1 MDVVRPSVDGI
12 VLPKVESAADL
23 RTVDWFITNLERERG
38 LPLGGIDL
46 MPIMETATGFSRLER
61 IFAKHRA
68 GRHVLVAQRGLDAD
82 LRQLLLHRFAE
93 ALPLLA
99 VGDDVVD
106 HLEADAIGLAREA
119 SLVEQLVRHLDRVG
133 HAVIAHVGRIQPGR
147 LESTLQSCCW
157 ECLSELLHYSILP
170 CTMK

>member
-23 RTVDWFITNLERERG
+23 RTVDWFITNLERER
-38 LPLGGIDL
+38 
-46 MPIMETATGFSRLER
+46 

-82 LRQLLLHRFAE
+82 LCQLLLHRFAE

-133 HAVIAHVGRIQPGR
+133 HAVVAHVGRIQPGR

>member
-23 RTVDWFITNLERERG
+23 RTVDWFITNLER
-38 LPLGGIDL
+38 
-46 MPIMETATGFSRLER
+46 ER

-133 HAVIAHVGRIQPGR
+133 HAVVAHVGRIQPGR

>member
-1 MDVVRPSVDGI
+1 MIDLMDVVRPSVDGI

-106 HLEADAIGLAREA
+106 HLEADAIGLAR
-119 SLVEQLVRHLDRVG
+119 
-133 HAVIAHVGRIQPGR
+133 
-147 LESTLQSCCW
+147 
-157 ECLSELLHYSILP
+157 
-170 CTMK
+170 